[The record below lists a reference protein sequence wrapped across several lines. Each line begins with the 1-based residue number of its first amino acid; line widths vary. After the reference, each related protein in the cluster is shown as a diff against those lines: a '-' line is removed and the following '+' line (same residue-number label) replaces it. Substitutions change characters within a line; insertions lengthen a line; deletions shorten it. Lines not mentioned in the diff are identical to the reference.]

1 MIGNWTT
8 DGTSH
13 NAKAHKNITA
23 PSHNEIAVK
32 KTSFSA
38 NNAFTYNP
46 LLKSMYFLPIDSNFT
61 DFTWIL
67 LILEWKLALP
77 YLSLPLLA

>member
-1 MIGNWTT
+1 MIGNCTT

-32 KTSFSA
+32 NTSFRA
-38 NNAFTYNP
+38 NNA
-46 LLKSMYFLPIDSNFT
+46 
-61 DFTWIL
+61 
-67 LILEWKLALP
+67 
-77 YLSLPLLA
+77 